1 MGSRWDVFSDGTFSP
16 MGRFLLWGWLLRWD
30 GFAGE
35 DGFAGREAFARGS
48 AQVLRAK
55 GSPEGRS
62 QSRREPSSGVSARA
76 APGRPAFPL
85 AGFAGKSRAQA
96 IGSRGFARGTEQK
109 KRSSGFSFFYEKIK
123 MCAHTLG
130 FFENNCI
137 VLQCAF
143 GDRRPGF
150 GKGRPAAGAR
160 VRRGGGGP
168 IRRIP
173 QQAGSRAGVKTTGTR
188 RRRTETRTYSAKPD

>member
-1 MGSRWDVFSDGTFSP
+1 MEGGCPSGGS
-16 MGRFLLWGWLLRWD
+16 
-30 GFAGE
+30 GFAGGE
-35 DGFAGREAFARGS
+35 GFAGREAFARGC
-48 AQVLRAK
+48 AQVLRPK
-55 GSPEGRS
+55 GSPKGRS

-85 AGFAGKSRAQA
+85 AGFAGKSRAQT
-96 IGSRGFARGTEQK
+96 IGSRDFARGTEQK
-109 KRSSGFSFFYEKIK
+109 KRSSGFSFFLRKNK
-123 MCAHTLG
+123 DVCAHTW

-143 GDRRPGF
+143 GARQPGF

-160 VRRGGGGP
+160 VRRGGVGP

-173 QQAGSRAGVKTTGTR
+173 QQAGFRAGVKTTGTR